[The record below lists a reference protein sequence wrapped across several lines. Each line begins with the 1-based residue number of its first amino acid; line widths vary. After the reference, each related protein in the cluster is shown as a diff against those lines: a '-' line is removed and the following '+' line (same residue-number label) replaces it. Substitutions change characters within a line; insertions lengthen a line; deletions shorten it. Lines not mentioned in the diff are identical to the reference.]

1 MCAFRSLGLGPGEHA
16 FASANLPPLCI
27 DLDASARAQNSTNI
41 FAKNVTCRGGTGVA
55 FGSVGQYYQFVRR
68 PSLPFLPSF
77 LPSSSLPSGV
87 FVIAL
92 APRPSEADGNNGNGQ
107 PDYVDNVI
115 LEDITVSSL
124 QSAPQIQISSWLRV
138 CAASHS

>member
-1 MCAFRSLGLGPGEHA
+1 MCAFRSLGLGPGGHA
-16 FASANLPPLCI
+16 FASAYLPSPLCI

-68 PSLPFLPSF
+68 PSLLSPSF
-77 LPSSSLPSGV
+77 FPSSLPSGV

-92 APRPSEADGNNGNGQ
+92 VPRPSEADGNNGNGQ

-124 QSAPQIQISSWLRV
+124 QSAPQIQISSWLRA

>member
-1 MCAFRSLGLGPGEHA
+1 MG
-16 FASANLPPLCI
+16 LPPLCI
-27 DLDASARAQNSTNI
+27 DSDASARAQNSTNI

-55 FGSVGQYYQFVRR
+55 FGSVGQYYQFVRL
-68 PSLPFLPSF
+68 PSLP
-77 LPSSSLPSGV
+77 SSLRSGV

-92 APRPSEADGNNGNGQ
+92 VPRPSEADGNNGNGQ